1 MQQQQQLAFQ
11 QKPKADKPAK
21 SQVAREDKPV
31 KSLPVKKIVGDTIH
45 ITNLAKDVTSDDVK
59 VRIFDIK
66 QSFNH
71 WIRHQLVQQ
80 LSLLSTEAIIDQSC
94 MEQWRYN
101 FRRTIEELRRWSQ
114 PKMH

>member
-21 SQVAREDKPV
+21 SQVAREDKPA

-71 WIRHQLVQQ
+71 
-80 LSLLSTEAIIDQSC
+80 
-94 MEQWRYN
+94 
-101 FRRTIEELRRWSQ
+101 
-114 PKMH
+114 